1 MEFVGGVG
9 YTNIDLIYSGMDR
22 LPDTGEEVFAKR
34 FEMHLGGGV
43 PATLINTSRLGVP
56 SKILTFVGNDFF
68 SEFAK
73 KSYAEY
79 GAEIINLYQG
89 SGMPVILTSVMVCNQ
104 DRSFTSYREE
114 ATASCCTAED
124 IFLGKTHHPYT
135 TGLFGSLPDLNR
147 ETRRLSP
154 IDGLMPDPADLP
166 KGCRFNPR
174 CPHCT
179 ALCRE
184 CEPEL
189 TARGSHAIRCHLM
202 GKEERA

>member
-1 MEFVGGVG
+1 MYAGEIVEVG
-9 YTNIDLIYSGMDR
+9 
-22 LPDTGEEVFAKR
+22 
-34 FEMHLGGGV
+34 
-43 PATLINTSRLGVP
+43 
-56 SKILTFVGNDFF
+56 
-68 SEFAK
+68 
-73 KSYAEY
+73 
-79 GAEIINLYQG
+79 
-89 SGMPVILTSVMVCNQ
+89 
-104 DRSFTSYREE
+104 
-114 ATASCCTAED
+114 TAED

-166 KGCRFNPR
+166 TGCRFNPR